1 MTRISPSL
9 IAAALFSVLSMSLVP
24 LLVRTTQAD
33 EFVIGIVRI
42 VVTLLFLTPI
52 ILHRPGLRGL
62 TRKQWALLVLIG
74 VIFGV
79 HWLTYF
85 ISIKYSGASISA
97 LALCTFGIHLLIMNC
112 LFNRQRLQAGEW
124 MAVLTCFVGCVFV
137 APSFDLTDQT
147 TQGLLIGIF
156 SGMVYATLPLIH
168 QRLRTVPTLVRAWGQ
183 FTFASF
189 IFVPLLPWA
198 EWSHLT
204 YSDWWRLV
212 ALGVICTL
220 IGHSLWVKVST
231 ELPAV
236 MTSVI
241 YYLYVPIAMVAS
253 FWLLDEKIDAPMIFG
268 ATLIIGGNVAV
279 ALMAWQRQRRF
290 FSQRPQSEA
299 N

>member
-1 MTRISPSL
+1 MTRISL
-9 IAAALFSVLSMSLVP
+9 TLVAAAVFSVLSMSLVP

-52 ILHRPGLRGL
+52 ILRRPALRAL

-97 LALCTFGIHLLIMNC
+97 LALSTFGIHLLIMNW

-124 MAVLTCFVGCVFV
+124 IAVLVCFIGCVCV

-168 QRLRTVPTLVRAWGQ
+168 QRLRSVPTLIRAWGQ
-183 FTFASF
+183 FTFASL

-198 EWSHLT
+198 KWSLLT
-204 YSDWWRLV
+204 FDDWWRLV
-212 ALGVICTL
+212 ALGIICTL

-253 FWLLDEKIDAPMIFG
+253 FWLLDEPIDAPMIVG
-268 ATLIIGGNVAV
+268 AILIIGGNVAA

-290 FSQRPQSEA
+290 FGQIESAQ